1 MFNFGL
7 QETLKKSLA
16 DLQFSTARGSN
27 DDVARPKRVT
37 SFNLNQQNPNESG
50 LNTERVRN
58 ENTIRSNPG
67 QNKKSNGSSSN
78 NVKTGSFNSKKQ
90 RMQYDPISGMFGQAD
105 PMKLMYGPGMKKKK
119 SSEHKSNESTKK
131 SDKPTT

>member
-1 MFNFGL
+1 M
-7 QETLKKSLA
+7 
-16 DLQFSTARGSN
+16 
-27 DDVARPKRVT
+27 
-37 SFNLNQQNPNESG
+37 
-50 LNTERVRN
+50 RN

-67 QNKKSNGSSSN
+67 QHKKSNGSSSN
-78 NVKTGSFNSKKQ
+78 NVKSGSFNSKKQ
-90 RMQYDPISGMFGQAD
+90 RMKYDPIGGMFGQAD